1 MGSRRFLPPVLL
13 LLLLSAIASAAASQ
27 SLLRMISENQASGD
41 SDGLYCDSWRL
52 SEETNNAGYW
62 GTIPARC
69 LQFVAEYMNGDRY
82 ALDSDVV
89 AAESLAFAQT
99 VQVAGDGNDV
109 WIFDVD
115 ETLLSNLPYYAV
127 NGYGS
132 EEFNETTFDEWLN
145 LAKAPALP
153 ASLRLYEELLGLG
166 FQIILLTGRVE
177 AERNATEKNLSF
189 AGYHSWTRLIL
200 REASD
205 IGKTAVAYKSEK
217 RAQLEAQGHRIH
229 GNSGDQWSDLL
240 GSPMATRSF
249 KLPNPMYY
257 IQ

>member
-1 MGSRRFLPPVLL
+1 MGLLRFLPLL
-13 LLLLSAIASAAASQ
+13 LVLSAIASAAASQ
-27 SLLRMISENQASGD
+27 SVLRMVSEGPPCGD
-41 SDGLYCDSWRL
+41 GDDLYCDSWRL

-62 GTIPARC
+62 KTIPARC
-69 LQFVAEYMNGDRY
+69 LQFVAEYMNGDRF
-82 ALDSDVV
+82 ASDSAVV

-99 VQVAGDGNDV
+99 VQVVGDGKDV

-132 EEFNETTFDEWLN
+132 EDFNETTFDEWVN

-166 FQIILLTGRVE
+166 FQVVLLTGRVE
-177 AERNATEKNLSF
+177 AQRNVTAENLSF
-189 AGYHSWTRLIL
+189 AGYHSWNRLIL
-200 REASD
+200 REDSD
-205 IGKTAVAYKSEK
+205 IGKKAVRYKSGR
-217 RAQLEAQGHRIH
+217 RAELEAQGYRIH

-240 GSPMATRSF
+240 GSPMAMRSF